1 MFRKLRLRFIA
12 TASLAILIVLFSV
25 VGVLN
30 SARHVKT
37 VDEINKILSF
47 HTGQNIEKQELRL

>member
-25 VGVLN
+25 VGVL
-30 SARHVKT
+30 
-37 VDEINKILSF
+37 
-47 HTGQNIEKQELRL
+47 QEDDRKDSG